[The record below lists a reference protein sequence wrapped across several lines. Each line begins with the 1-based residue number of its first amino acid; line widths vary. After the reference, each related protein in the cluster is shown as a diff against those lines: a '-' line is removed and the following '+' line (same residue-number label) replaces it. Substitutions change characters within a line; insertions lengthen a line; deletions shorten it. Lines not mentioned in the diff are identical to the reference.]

1 MYMNIYIYICIC
13 IYTYMY
19 MYICICPHTCGPCVT
34 EIANAKTR
42 DSGFTINSRASGMS
56 ASASRH
62 RTICTK
68 FTTAQYLIII
78 YYART
83 RL

>member
-1 MYMNIYIYICIC
+1 MYIDIYIYVY
-13 IYTYMY
+13 IYISSYLRI
-19 MYICICPHTCGPCVT
+19 YIYPHTCGPCVT

-68 FTTAQYLIII
+68 FTTAQYLI